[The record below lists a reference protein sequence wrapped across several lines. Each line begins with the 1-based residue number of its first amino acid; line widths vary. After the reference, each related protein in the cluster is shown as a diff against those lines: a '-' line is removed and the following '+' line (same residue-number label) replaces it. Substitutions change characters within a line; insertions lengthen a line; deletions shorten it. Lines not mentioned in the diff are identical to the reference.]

1 MQSRGRR
8 LFKPNAKDADE
19 KGRLY
24 DVDENG
30 EIVVSVGAELH
41 QARLTASFELQEVSN
56 SLRIRRAHLEALEEG
71 RYDDLPGAPY
81 AVGFVRS
88 YAKFLGL
95 DSDAVVKRFKA
106 EADNVG
112 GRPKLD
118 FPVPTDEG
126 RMPKT
131 WLIVVALV
139 LAGIAY
145 GGWQY
150 FSNRD
155 DSEAQRS
162 ADVPEDLASL
172 ATETPDASA
181 PDIMPAPADESLSD
195 GSPEPA
201 AVPEPAAEPTVEAA
215 EAAMS
220 GESSSFGVSV
230 EELPPPEVSAADP
243 DTSAVE
249 PDTPAIEPDTVI
261 AAEPPAEI
269 VVPAGEEWTEG
280 ETAPYVPDEAA
291 AALPESS
298 VEVPAAT
305 VETPV
310 LDSAPEEPDVA
321 APAADA
327 GITVQPAEPESGISV
342 GDNLWTPSTVDGA
355 TAEDRE
361 VGASVGT
368 DLSSAQPETPVHEP
382 RVYGGENTGA
392 RIVIRATGDSWVQI
406 QGPENELLL
415 TRILREGDSYRVPD
429 QPGILLMT
437 GNAGALEVWLDDER
451 QPSLGPP
458 GFVLRDLALEPDAL
472 RATAAD
478 EQSGGL

>member
-41 QARLTASFELQEVSN
+41 QARLTAGFELQEVSN

-162 ADVPEDLASL
+162 ADVPE
-172 ATETPDASA
+172 
-181 PDIMPAPADESLSD
+181 
-195 GSPEPA
+195 
-201 AVPEPAAEPTVEAA
+201 
-215 EAAMS
+215 
-220 GESSSFGVSV
+220 
-230 EELPPPEVSAADP
+230 
-243 DTSAVE
+243 
-249 PDTPAIEPDTVI
+249 
-261 AAEPPAEI
+261 
-269 VVPAGEEWTEG
+269 
-280 ETAPYVPDEAA
+280 
-291 AALPESS
+291 
-298 VEVPAAT
+298 
-305 VETPV
+305 
-310 LDSAPEEPDVA
+310 EPDVA

-355 TAEDRE
+355 TADDRE

-368 DLSSAQPETPVHEP
+368 DLSSARPEAPVHEP

-458 GFVLRDLALEPDAL
+458 GLVLRDLALEPDAL